1 MLESPPSSPTNSKH
15 VPQDYA
21 AERAVLGGILA
32 DKRKIADVATIV
44 RRDDFFYEPHAE
56 IFEACLNLEGQL
68 RPIDTLTLAE
78 ELKTRGT
85 LAQVGGLAYLAD
97 LDSAAPTS
105 ANAVEYARIVA
116 DKALRRRLL
125 DAARG
130 VVELAAKEEGPTD
143 ELLDEAQKRIFAIG
157 EERVSGEP
165 KKIVEVMEKTLDLL
179 DKLRQTRGGITGLP
193 TGFYDLDKQLT
204 GLHGGELIVIA
215 ARPGVGKTS
224 FALNMAMHAAVKE
237 KKGVAIFSL
246 EMPADQLALRLLAS
260 EARVSLKRLREGGLS
275 DHDMGKINTA
285 AAELYQAPIYLDD
298 SGSLNA
304 FDLRANARRLKQR
317 EKTLSLIV
325 IDYLQLMSG
334 AGRSD
339 SREQEV
345 AQISRAL
352 KQLAKELEVPIVA
365 LSQLNRK
372 VEERKDG
379 RPMLSDLRE
388 SGAIEQDADVVMF
401 IHPEEADGES
411 MQGTTP
417 IELIVA
423 KQRNGPTGGVP
434 LILLQEYTRF
444 ENRSRGDMQ

>member
-1 MLESPPSSPTNSKH
+1 MPETPATKH
-15 VPQDYA
+15 VPQDFA
-21 AERAVLGGILA
+21 AERAVLGGLLA
-32 DKRKIADVATIV
+32 DKRKLADVATIV

-56 IFEACLNLEGQL
+56 IFEACLELESQL
-68 RPIDTLTLAE
+68 RPLDPLTLAE
-78 ELKTRGT
+78 ELKVRGT
-85 LAQVGGLAYLAD
+85 LAAVGGVAYLAD
-97 LDSAAPTS
+97 LDTAAPTA
-105 ANAVEYARIVA
+105 ANATEYARIVA

-130 VVELAAKEEGPTD
+130 VVELASKEEGTTE
-143 ELLDEAQKRIFAIG
+143 ELLDESQKRIFSIG
-157 EERVSGEP
+157 EERVQGEP
-165 KKIVEVMEKTLDLL
+165 VRINEVMEKTLDLL

-204 GLHGGELIVIA
+204 GLHGGELIVLA

-224 FALNMAMHAAVKE
+224 LALNMAVHAAVKE
-237 KKGVAIFSL
+237 KKGVAVFSL
-246 EMPADQLALRLLAS
+246 EMPSDQLALRLIAS

-275 DHDMGKINTA
+275 DHDMTKINGA
-285 AAELYQAPIYLDD
+285 AAELYNAPLYIDD

-304 FDLRANARRLKQR
+304 FDLRAKARRLKQR
-317 EKTLSLIV
+317 QKDLSLIV

-345 AQISRAL
+345 SQISRAL
-352 KQLAKELEVPIVA
+352 KQLAKELALPIVA

-372 VEERKDG
+372 VEERKG
-379 RPMLSDLRE
+379 GKPMLSDLRE

-401 IHPEEADGES
+401 IHPEEEEGEA
-411 MQGTTP
+411 MVGTRN

-434 LILLQEYTRF
+434 LILLEEYTKF
-444 ENRSRGDMQ
+444 ENRARGEGA